1 MTRAVAVAVLIGI
14 GALALGTACV
24 VVAVRRLRWS
34 PEPVRCPVCG
44 ALARDHYAQT
54 SWQRGGVDA

>member
-1 MTRAVAVAVLIGI
+1 MTRLAAVAVLLGI

-24 VVAVRRLRWS
+24 VIGLRRLRWS

-54 SWQRGGVDA
+54 TWQPGGVDA

>member
-1 MTRAVAVAVLIGI
+1 MTRAVAVAVLLGI

-24 VVAVRRLRWS
+24 VVGLRRLRWS

-44 ALARDHYAQT
+44 ALAREHYAQAT
-54 SWQRGGVDA
+54 WPAEEVRA